1 MTLRILLLT
10 SAYPPVMGGAE
21 TYAQEIAEGMA
32 GLGHDVRVV
41 TDAAAGRTGEHV
53 ASSTEAGRGV
63 RIDRLAGYRALLADP
78 SKLPWEQLLFGV
90 LPELAG
96 ALGAWRPDLVLAN
109 SLETAVLGRIVA
121 DEYGVPLAS
130 AFHEH
135 DPAAEPFGTGRCSL
149 AYRWV
154 RPDLVLAGSEFY
166 AARARAHVPGDGIA
180 LIHHG
185 IDTDLFA
192 PGAVDPSGR
201 LERRRAWGV
210 AEDELLI
217 VSVGRLKPRKGQ
229 AELVRAFTR
238 LSGLRAV
245 LVLLGG
251 VSSGSPEYAERLRA
265 DIDAARAD
273 GFRVVLDEGVDR
285 GGMPEALAASDLAVL
300 PSHSEGLGLALLE
313 AMSTGL
319 PVIAT
324 EIEGFAEVL
333 DGTSAALTVP
343 LGDEKALTAALLS
356 LATDPG
362 LRQKL
367 GALARGRAVEHFS
380 RRRMTLRTLDRLE
393 QLVGGAR

>member
-32 GLGHDVRVV
+32 GLGHEVRVV
-41 TDAAAGRTGEHV
+41 TDAAAGRPGQHV
-53 ASSTEAGRGV
+53 ASSRAVGRGV
-63 RIDRLAGYRALLADP
+63 RIDRLAGYRGLLADP

-96 ALGAWRPDLVLAN
+96 VLGAWRPDLVLAN

-135 DPAAEPFGTGRCSL
+135 EPENEPFGKGRCSL
-149 AYRWV
+149 VYRWV
-154 RPDLVLAGSEFY
+154 RPDLVLAGSQFY
-166 AARARAHVPGDGIA
+166 AARALAHVPGDGVA

-192 PGAVDPSGR
+192 PVPKDAPGR
-201 LERRRAWGV
+201 RERRRAWGV

-229 AELVRAFTR
+229 AELLRAFTR
-238 LSGLRAV
+238 LPALRAV

-265 DIDAARAD
+265 DIAAARAA

-285 GGMPEALAASDLAVL
+285 EGMPAALAAADLAVL

-313 AMSTGL
+313 ALSTAL

-333 DGTSAALTVP
+333 DGSAVALTVP
-343 LGDEKALTAALLS
+343 LGDEEALGGALFS
-356 LATDPG
+356 LTTDPG

-367 GALARGRAVEHFS
+367 GTLARDRAVEHFS
-380 RRRMTLRTLDRLE
+380 RRRMTRRTLARLE
-393 QLVGGAR
+393 QLVGGVR